1 MLSQNNGSFV
11 STYLKN
17 LLKGKLMNKLIIAA
31 ALTAAFSI
39 NVAQAQ
45 EAAAPAAAPVP
56 DNQIAFNAAFTTDY
70 RFRGISQ
77 SRLDPAISGGVDYTH
92 NPTGFYAGTWASSI
106 KWITDTTTASGAKGD
121 SDIEY
126 DFYGGKRGEI
136 VKDVSY
142 DVGVLTYYYQHNNL
156 DNSANTTEIYGQ
168 VGYGPAYIK
177 YSHAVTDLFGFVDSK
192 NSGYLDIGA
201 NVDVGAGYILNLHA
215 GHQKVKGDGN
225 DDFSYTDW
233 KVGVTK
239 DFGVVT
245 VALAAIGTNNDNYRG
260 PDGQNLGKTGAVL
273 TVSKTF

>member
-1 MLSQNNGSFV
+1 
-11 STYLKN
+11 
-17 LLKGKLMNKLIIAA
+17 MNKLIIAA
-31 ALTAAFSI
+31 ALTAAFSM

-56 DNQIAFNAAFTTDY
+56 DNQVAFNAAFTTDY

-77 SRLDPAISGGVDYTH
+77 SRLKPAISGGVDYTN
-92 NPTGFYAGTWASSI
+92 NPTGLYAGVWASSI
-106 KWITDTTTASGAKGD
+106 KWINDLGGD

-126 DFYGGKRGEI
+126 DLYGGKRGEI
-136 VKDVSY
+136 VKDVTY
-142 DVGVLTYYYQHNNL
+142 DVGVLRYFYPSNKLAVNA
-156 DNSANTTEIYGQ
+156 DTTEVYGQ

-177 YSHAVTDLFGFVDSK
+177 YSHAVTNAFGSPDSK
-192 NSGYLDIGA
+192 DSNYIDIGA

-215 GHQKVKGDGN
+215 GHQKIKGDGN
-225 DDFSYTDW
+225 DIYSYTDW

-245 VALAAIGTNNDNYRG
+245 VALAAIGTNADNAGYSG
-260 PDGQNLGKTGAVL
+260 PDGEHNGKTGAVL